1 MTRSGTLARPR
12 SAFLAA
18 QIERWRYA
26 AAYALETSAWLT
38 GGGFVAAFLL
48 QIALLAHSLT
58 LTE

>member
-1 MTRSGTLARPR
+1 MVHPSTFAPPR
-12 SAFLAA
+12 SAALAA
-18 QIERWRYA
+18 CIERWRDA
-26 AAYALETSAWLT
+26 AAYALETKAWLT